1 MKLYYAPQACSLAP
15 HIVLHELAL
24 PFELVRVNN
33 TTKQTSDGED
43 FLTINPKGYVA
54 ALMLAQGEVLTE
66 GTAILQYL
74 AGLKPEMGLMPGEE
88 GSWLRIRLQ
97 EWLSFISAEVHGKGA
112 VLFNRQLPEA
122 ALVWFEQ
129 KLRQRLNYVS
139 DHLQGR
145 DYLLDGH
152 YTIADIYLFT
162 LLNWL
167 PRFHMTLTDWPVLV
181 RYVATIAARPAV
193 QRAQSDEERNE
204 SLFLPNSLDQLK
216 V

>member
-1 MKLYYAPQACSLAP
+1 MKLFYAPEACSLAP

-33 TTKQTSDGED
+33 ATKQTSEGED

-74 AGLKPEMGLMPGEE
+74 AGLRPDMGLMPGDE

-129 KLRQRLNYVS
+129 QLRRRLTYIS
-139 DHLQGR
+139 EHLQGR
-145 DYLLDGH
+145 EYLLDER
-152 YTIADIYLFT
+152 YSIADIYLFT

-167 PRFHMTLTDWPVLV
+167 PRFNMALTDWPVLA
-181 RYVATIAARPAV
+181 RYVEKIAARPAV
-193 QRAQSDEERNE
+193 HSAQAAENE
-204 SLFLPNSLDQLK
+204 HEAI
-216 V
+216 